1 MNLPTIPPQ
10 LSPHRPP
17 TRSGDFGAGSAP
29 PKSHAEKLAWAFA
42 SFPRFCGLLKIP
54 PKDGGERIPF
64 VLSPIQ
70 RQYNA
75 ARTKRDI
82 ILKPRQVYMTSLEAA
97 RDLWW
102 FLTKRGARVVIV
114 VQSQTDQVPLKDI
127 TYKFRVYVDSL
138 RRLGVVLNFG
148 AESACEL
155 TLPSTDST
163 LRIIQAGASEAA
175 AIKKGRGGT
184 INRLHFSEAAFFE
197 RAEDTFN
204 SLTESV
210 PLEGS
215 EVVIESTPNGAGGF
229 YYEQWQAAVEGRSA
243 YAPHFFEWWKHPEY
257 SIPLDDSE
265 GFEPNTALEK
275 TLLKMGV
282 PVACVNWYRAKVRD
296 KGGNDRLVAQEYP
309 SDPDTCFLLSGRGFF
324 DGTRIAEQLLLATDP
339 VEELDIQWPGAHGQ
353 AVGGKQIPALRIWHE
368 AEWDREYAIAVD
380 TSEGT
385 GGDAGTGLVFERG
398 TGRHMATLWGQF
410 KPWELARAVAGLG
423 NRYNEALIAVER
435 NNHGHACLRALDAEQ
450 NYGRIFHD
458 RDKKPGWLNVEIY
471 RTNALDTLE
480 QAHRA
485 GSFKTPDRFV
495 LGEMRTFIINK
506 QGRAEASP
514 GTHDDLV
521 LTAAIGWD
529 VCCRPTQ
536 RRGLALLDE

>member
-1 MNLPTIPPQ
+1 
-10 LSPHRPP
+10 
-17 TRSGDFGAGSAP
+17 
-29 PKSHAEKLAWAFA
+29 
-42 SFPRFCGLLKIP
+42 
-54 PKDGGERIPF
+54 
-64 VLSPIQ
+64 
-70 RQYNA
+70 
-75 ARTKRDI
+75 
-82 ILKPRQVYMTSLEAA
+82 MTSLEAA

-102 FLTKRGARVVIV
+102 FLTKRGARVVVV
-114 VQSQTDQVPLKDI
+114 VQSQTDQTPLKDI

-138 RRLGVVLNFG
+138 RRLGLVLNFG
-148 AESACEL
+148 AESACEI

-184 INRLHFSEAAFFE
+184 INRLHISEAAFFE

-243 YAPHFFEWWKHPEY
+243 YTPHFFEWWQHPEY
-257 SIPLDDSE
+257 RIPLGDGE
-265 GFEPNTALEK
+265 AFEPDTALEK
-275 TLLKMGV
+275 TLAKKGV
-282 PVACVNWYRAKVRD
+282 SADCLNWYRAKVRD

-324 DGTRIAEQLLLATDP
+324 DGLRIAEQLALATDP
-339 VEELDIQWPGAHGQ
+339 AESLDIRAPGALGQ
-353 AVGGKQIPALRIWHE
+353 IVANKEIPALRIWHE
-368 AEWDREYAIAVD
+368 PEWNRDYVVAVD

-410 KPWELARAVAGLG
+410 KPWELARAVAGVG
-423 NRYNEALIAVER
+423 HRYNEALVAVER

-450 NYGRIFHD
+450 NYPNIFYD
-458 RDKKPGWLNVEIY
+458 RDGKQGWLNVEIS

-485 GSFKTPDRFV
+485 GSFQTPDRFV
-495 LGEMRTFIINK
+495 LGEMRTFIINRN
-506 QGRAEASP
+506 GRAEASP

-521 LTAAIGWD
+521 ITAAIGWD
-529 VCCRPTQ
+529 VCCRPRQ